1 MPRGF
6 VLGRFPYAGACL
18 THGLRGPAYET
29 FTEAVAPDY
38 PRRRSNADVRLRVAA
53 VGKLG

>member
-1 MPRGF
+1 

-38 PRRRSNADVRLRVAA
+38 PRRRSNADVRLSVAA